1 MHDASHEIIDSPNQE
16 VVEQEDALIADFVD
30 DGVDRAEIFAVKT
43 GEDSAEMVYITRKAR
58 SNHSNQQS

>member
-30 DGVDRAEIFAVKT
+30 DGVDRAEIFSVKS
-43 GEDSAEMVYITRKAR
+43 GEDSAKMVSITRKAR

>member
-43 GEDSAEMVYITRKAR
+43 GEDSAEMVSITRQAR
-58 SNHSNQQS
+58 SNPSNQQS

>member
-1 MHDASHEIIDSPNQE
+1 MYDASHGIIDSPNQE

-43 GEDSAEMVYITRKAR
+43 GEDSAEMVSITRQAR
-58 SNHSNQQS
+58 SNPSNQQS